1 MNDME
6 KFYARIGRYTTALIL
21 MFFPFITGVLVMAIQ
36 SGEIALTSTQYIF
49 ALLFF
54 IASDVVV
61 IITLAAI
68 IELGLE
74 N

>member
-6 KFYARIGRYTTALIL
+6 KFYARIGRYTAALIL

-36 SGEIALTSTQYIF
+36 NGRIALTPTQSIF

-54 IASDVVV
+54 IASDIVV